1 MHSATKYRFFYN
13 KLYIKFSIYFTIFES
28 NGIIRIWIFTEPR
41 QIHFISSKKIFVF
54 FTFSANKNI
63 LSHLQFHERGC
74 VSLMKMKST
83 SCFEILQL
91 EQLTFVRFWW
101 KKPKKGYGKKFFPT
115 SKFITISFSTWKPNP
130 LGLGNCS
137 VPNFCKTSFRYFY
150 SLFIVT

>member
-1 MHSATKYRFFYN
+1 MNQIALFGFEFLLNLDKFILFLQKRFLSF
-13 KLYIKFSIYFTIFES
+13 LHFQ
-28 NGIIRIWIFTEPR
+28 
-41 QIHFISSKKIFVF
+41 QIKIF
-54 FTFSANKNI
+54 

-74 VSLMKMKST
+74 VSLMNMKST

-91 EQLTFVRFWW
+91 EQLTFVRFSW

-115 SKFITISFSTWKPNP
+115 FKFTTISFSTWKPNP